1 MYTSYPLSWTA
12 GHKAS
17 LHIIDSKGISH
28 VYTGAVHTPSG
39 TRALTADGAET
50 LIVPELPEGLHLVE
64 VQADGVTILY
74 QHAEVLPS
82 PVGDAGLEQTYEC
95 TIVNNNITIQGGV
108 PGARG
113 PQGEP
118 GPAGPQGPAGPK
130 GDKGE
135 KGDPGNASDSLQEVE
150 WPNKVFSEAP
160 FVNTSCYTESLHLL
174 LLNSSLLL
182 SAQPNYLSN
191 NSSNNSETLGGGSGH
206 IYLPCAEDSPEEI
219 YAMPIYV
226 DNDSKD
232 PSSFTSASST
242 TKIFSVYKRDSN
254 SAYDTQKIRKESSAG
269 QYYYRLFLAK
279 VFGAWNGF
287 LFVYPYV
294 EPFSKGINDA
304 DNSELYQKVINIKVP
319 CSISPPLGFSN
330 TSGTYTYTP
339 CYARKSP
346 GFFYPVYIPNL
357 CYEKPRK
364 VTRSLAYFSK
374 EEVAALRNL
383 VDTMRWH
390 SPD

>member
-118 GPAGPQGPAGPK
+118 GPTGPQGPAGPK

-135 KGDPGNASDSLQEVE
+135 KGDPGNASDSIQEVE

-160 FVNTSCYTESLHLL
+160 FVKTYPYNQSLHLL
-174 LLNSSLLL
+174 LLNTSLLL
-182 SAQPNYLSN
+182 SLQPNYLKGTNYN
-191 NSSNNSETLGGGSGH
+191 NTETRSGGSGH

-219 YAMPIYV
+219 YAMSIYSDNLDLTRYTSISDLIPIYAQ
-226 DNDSKD
+226 NTITPIK
-232 PSSFTSASST
+232 
-242 TKIFSVYKRDSN
+242 
-254 SAYDTQKIRKESSAG
+254 KETSAG
-269 QYYYRLFLAK
+269 QTYYRL
-279 VFGAWNGF
+279 WMQSIHNWDGF
-287 LFVYPYV
+287 LFVDSSV
-294 EPFSKGINDA
+294 SAFSGAMGSHLDVF
-304 DNSELYQKVINIKVP
+304 DKVVNINIPVLNCPSLTFKD
-319 CSISPPLGFSN
+319 SQGYSYN
-330 TSGTYTYTP
+330 P
-339 CYARKSP
+339 CYTRSYN
-346 GFFYPVYIPNL
+346 GTFYPSYIPNL